1 MGLLTMKQPYGV
13 APVEDRLGWM
23 TDASCAKP
31 RVSNIWEYMDKA
43 TQIRVCSQC
52 PVVDECRAYSD
63 RLEGYRGPLELVGVF
78 AGESVRDRVSRRRR
92 EGRARQRAREA
103 VDGE

>member
-13 APVEDRLGWM
+13 APMEDRLGWM

-31 RVSNIWEYMDKA
+31 RVSSIWDYMDKA
-43 TQIRVCSQC
+43 TQIGVCSRC

-78 AGESVRDRVSRRRR
+78 AGESVGDRVSRRREYRRRNKQDDR
-92 EGRARQRAREA
+92 EVTA
-103 VDGE
+103 

>member
-23 TDASCAKP
+23 GDASCAKP
-31 RVSNIWEYMDKA
+31 GVSSIWDCMDEDG
-43 TQIRVCSQC
+43 QIWVCSYC

-78 AGESVRDRVSRRRR
+78 AGESVGDRVSRRRESRNRNKRDDR
-92 EGRARQRAREA
+92 EVTA
-103 VDGE
+103 

>member
-1 MGLLTMKQPYGV
+1 MGLLTMKQPYVV

-31 RVSNIWEYMDKA
+31 GVSNIWDWMDEDG
-43 TQIRVCSQC
+43 QIWVCSYC

-63 RLEGYRGPLELVGVF
+63 RLEG
-78 AGESVRDRVSRRRR
+78 RR
-92 EGRARQRAREA
+92 EKAANQ
-103 VDGE
+103 

>member
-1 MGLLTMKQPYGV
+1 MGLLTMKSPYGV

-23 TDASCAKP
+23 TDAACAKQGVSSIWDYMGKTR
-31 RVSNIWEYMDKA
+31 RV
-43 TQIRVCSQC
+43 RVCSQC

-78 AGESVRDRVSRRRR
+78 AGESVGERVSRRRESRNRNKQDDR
-92 EGRARQRAREA
+92 EVTA
-103 VDGE
+103 